1 MKTSII
7 IKETKQ
13 ALANNPVKYGEYVDN
28 LVSTLA
34 KADRMGN
41 LELGRIFK
49 EARRKIQ
56 SGEWED
62 VNTFKEF
69 IENCTEMSNSR
80 ATQILKG
87 YDVYVSLIDY
97 LHFTYNIDIQ
107 SDNIEEEDN
116 SLISII
122 AKYTVTHFYELKS
135 LEPHDIENLVSEGII
150 TPDMSVK
157 ELKKAIAE
165 WLNADEDNSEG
176 EGNDSDSDDSD
187 DSDDNDDS
195 NEIYIRNV
203 DDAENLYKT
212 LLGMLNEGK
221 TLKVNLA
228 DLA

>member
-34 KADRMGN
+34 KADRAGN
-41 LELGRIFK
+41 LELGRVFK

-62 VNTFKEF
+62 VTTFKEF

-97 LHFTYNIDIQ
+97 LHFTYDIDVTDEDAD
-107 SDNIEEEDN
+107 SALIE
-116 SLISII
+116 II
-122 AKYTVTHFYELKS
+122 ERYTVTHFYELKS
-135 LEPHDIENLVSEGII
+135 LDPADIETLATEGTI

-157 ELKKAIAE
+157 ELKKAISE
-165 WLNADEDNSEG
+165 WLK
-176 EGNDSDSDDSD
+176 SDGSDDSD
-187 DSDDNDDS
+187 DSDDTDDS
-195 NEIYIRNV
+195 EDINEIYIRNE
-203 DDAENLYKT
+203 DDAESLYKT

-221 TLKVNLA
+221 ALKINLT
-228 DLA
+228 DLT